1 MFAIC
6 LNVTPAQ
13 VTKQL
18 TEAESLA
25 AIKLATNPTSKLAA
39 AEDFIARFPKS
50 DARVSIA
57 ELVAA
62 ELLKIKNGAVAL
74 VLIERAHAVF
84 TSEREREVLKP
95 VALEAYL
102 IGGRFEDAFS
112 LASELLAKDPENVNV
127 LVRMTH
133 AGVQDSVKANRK
145 FAELAL
151 QYGLKAITIIES
163 SNKPA
168 SVDDETWSIYKADL
182 GHLYRNTA
190 ILYLALQNT
199 QEAKAR
205 SLKAAQL
212 MPFDPSHFAV
222 FGMAANAEYTA
233 QLDLFNAMPEGASKQ
248 EARRNLDALSDS
260 IIDAFARAVGLATG
274 RPRYQQLLQ
283 VLVPTLT
290 NHYKNRNNQSTQGL
304 QQLINRYRP
313 TPQQL
318 VNP

>member
-6 LNVTPAQ
+6 LNVTHAQ

-25 AIKLATNPTSKLAA
+25 AIKLATNPTSKLSA
-39 AEDFIARFPKS
+39 AEDFIARFPNS
-50 DARVSIA
+50 GSRVAIA

-74 VLIERAHAVF
+74 VLIDRAHAVF
-84 TSEREREVLKP
+84 TSEREREILKP

-112 LASELLAKDPENVNV
+112 LASELLARDPENVNV
-127 LVRMTH
+127 LIRMAH
-133 AGVQDSVKANRK
+133 AGVDEGVKRNRK
-145 FAELAL
+145 LAELAL
-151 QYGLKAITIIES
+151 QYGLKAITIIETD
-163 SNKPA
+163 NKPA

-182 GHLYRNTA
+182 GYLYRNTA
-190 ILYLALQNT
+190 ILYLTFQNT

-212 MPFDPSHFAV
+212 MPFEPYHYAV
-222 FGMAANAEYTA
+222 FGMAADAEYTS
-233 QLDLFNAMPEGASKQ
+233 QLDQYKAMPDGASKQ

-274 RPRYQQLLQ
+274 QPRYQQLLQ

-290 NHYKNRNNQSTQGL
+290 KHYKNRNNQSTEGL
-304 QQLINRYRP
+304 QQLINRYRARP
-313 TPQQL
+313 
-318 VNP
+318 